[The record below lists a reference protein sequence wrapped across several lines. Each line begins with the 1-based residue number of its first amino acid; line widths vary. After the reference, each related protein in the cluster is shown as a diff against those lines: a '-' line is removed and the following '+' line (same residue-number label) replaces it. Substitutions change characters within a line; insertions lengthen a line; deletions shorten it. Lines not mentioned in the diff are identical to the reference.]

1 MFALATSTTLKT
13 DPEPRKPIDVGL
25 GKYLKKAFLQH
36 WNLLAFLGGT
46 GFALLSGHPDV
57 FVPLVLAGEV
67 TYLGMLGT
75 HPKFQRYVDAQEA
88 KAGREQGS
96 ALAAAAFEGMMKS
109 LPPRQLKRFRTLRES
124 CVSLR
129 HIAEQMRASEEPAGG
144 TDPLALQDLQLSGL
158 DRLLWIYLRLLY
170 TQHMLDRFFENTSQ
184 EQIEAEIQRL
194 EDRLARSPATEAA
207 DTSPRR
213 VIRKAL
219 EDNLETCRA
228 RLANLH
234 KAREN
239 SELVEAEIER
249 LDNKIRSIT
258 EMAINRQDP
267 QFVSGQVDQVAE
279 SLIHTEETMNELR
292 FATGLDATD
301 DAAPYIIPRSVT
313 GEAGVPVAEN
323 TGQPSPRAREREDGI
338 QFF

>member
-1 MFALATSTTLKT
+1 
-13 DPEPRKPIDVGL
+13 VGL
-25 GKYLKKAFLQH
+25 GKYLKKAFLLH

-57 FVPLVLAGEV
+57 FVPLVLAGEA

-75 HPKFQRYVDAQEA
+75 HPKFQKYIDAQEA

-96 ALAAAAFEGMMKS
+96 VLAAAAFERMIKS
-109 LPPRQLKRFRTLRES
+109 LPSRQLKRFRALRES

-129 HIAEQMRASEEPAGG
+129 QIAEQMRASEELGAGSE
-144 TDPLALQDLQLSGL
+144 PLPLEDLQLSGL

-170 TQHMLDRFFENTSQ
+170 TQHMLERFFENTS
-184 EQIEAEIQRL
+184 EAQIQSEIIRL
-194 EDRLARSPATEAA
+194 EDRLARAPATEGGAA
-207 DTSPRR
+207 SPRQ

-228 RLANLH
+228 RLTNLH

-249 LDNKIRSIT
+249 LENKIRSIT

-279 SLIHTEETMNELR
+279 SLVHTEETMNELR
-292 FATGLDATD
+292 FATGLDPTD
-301 DAAPYIIPRSVT
+301 DATPSIIPRDPCSVSRIIT
-313 GEAGVPVAEN
+313 PNRIASLTAAPAMVLLK
-323 TGQPSPRAREREDGI
+323 
-338 QFF
+338 

>member
-1 MFALATSTTLKT
+1 
-13 DPEPRKPIDVGL
+13 VGL

-36 WNLLAFLGGT
+36 WNLLAFLGST

-75 HPKFQRYVDAQEA
+75 HPKFQKYVDAQEA
-88 KAGREQGS
+88 KEGREQGS
-96 ALAAAAFEGMMKS
+96 ALVAAAFDRMIKV
-109 LPPRQLKRFRTLRES
+109 LPPRQLKRFRALRES

-144 TDPLALQDLQLSGL
+144 TDPLVLQDLQLSGL

-170 TQHMLDRFFENTSQ
+170 TQHMLERFFENTSQ
-184 EQIEAEIQRL
+184 EQITSEIERL
-194 EDRLARSPATEAA
+194 EDRLARSPATDAA

-249 LDNKIRSIT
+249 LENKIRSIT

-292 FATGLDATD
+292 FATGLDPTD
-301 DAAPYIIPRSVT
+301 DAAPNIIPRSVT
-313 GEAGVPVAEN
+313 GESSVPVPEE
-323 TGQPSPRAREREDGI
+323 TGQPGPRARQREDGI